1 MRYQIELSMETK
13 KRAKELANLLL
24 EAGYSVYYMIDTD
37 NKSVA
42 FTLDDSEVIKI
53 NYVKVEVDKD
63 AK

>member
-1 MRYQIELSMETK
+1 MRYQIELSMETRK
-13 KRAKELANLLL
+13 KAKELANLLL

>member
-1 MRYQIELSMETK
+1 MGYQIELSMETK

>member
-1 MRYQIELSMETK
+1 MSYQIELSMETK
-13 KRAKELANLLL
+13 KKAKELANLLL